1 MEIYLS
7 LFYSSNAP
15 FKVIFHLLEFRK
27 MVLSSL
33 GLYSRLKAFIA
44 DTQSGELLSWLPNV
58 PW

>member
-7 LFYSSNAP
+7 LFHSSNAP

-33 GLYSRLKAFIA
+33 DLYSRLKAFIA
-44 DTQSGELLSWLPNV
+44 DTHSGELLSWLPNV